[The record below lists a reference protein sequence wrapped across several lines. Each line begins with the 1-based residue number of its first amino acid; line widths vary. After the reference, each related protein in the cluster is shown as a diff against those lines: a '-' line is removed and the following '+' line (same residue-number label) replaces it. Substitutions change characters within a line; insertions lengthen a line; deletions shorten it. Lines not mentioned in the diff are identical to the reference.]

1 MLTDTEAP
9 LGFVLSSPEGRNRI
23 FVLTD
28 RCGFIMGRSRRL
40 DEILVVLAGLLSS
53 FLDQP
58 QGSQRFR
65 MRILAREGSA
75 YLCVPPVLFSE
86 PPIERLLHKRG
97 VTVVDRMVIDLAVDS
112 PRITDQAVPWQLAG
126 AGVPGVGH
134 MTPGSCDLL
143 EIKRVLMSSEPGAI
157 GLSRATTVAAIA
169 DSAVGGSRQHSLSL
183 ACQIESLGVEMVPLF
198 GAMANVVKR
207 L

>member
-1 MLTDTEAP
+1 
-9 LGFVLSSPEGRNRI
+9 VGRNRI

-53 FLDQP
+53 FLEQP
-58 QGSQRFR
+58 EGSQRFR

-97 VTVVDRMVIDLAVDS
+97 VSVVDRMVVDLAVDS
-112 PRITDQAVPWQLAG
+112 PRITDRAVPWQLVG

-143 EIKRVLMSSEPGAI
+143 EIKRVLIPAETATER
-157 GLSRATTVAAIA
+157 LSRATTVAAIA
-169 DSAVGGSRQHSLSL
+169 ESAVAGSRGHSLSVAL
-183 ACQIESLGVEMVPLF
+183 QVEALGTEMVPLF
-198 GAMANVVKR
+198 GGMTEVVKR